1 MISGVWWEYLVV
13 FIFAFILGWV
23 VGVIM
28 MRKSYE
34 AKYNPKIKG
43 TLRLAYDVDD
53 PDHPAMGLIIES
65 MNYLLTNDTVLLAV
79 EKKNFPEDA

>member
-1 MISGVWWEYLVV
+1 MSGVWWEYAVIGLFTFV
-13 FIFAFILGWV
+13 LGWI
-23 VGVIM
+23 VGVLM

-34 AKYNPKIKG
+34 SKYNPKVKG

-53 PDHPAMGLIIES
+53 PGHPVMGLMIES
-65 MNYLLTNDTVLLAV
+65 MEYLLMNDTVLLAI

>member
-1 MISGVWWEYLVV
+1 MSGVWWEYVV
-13 FIFAFILGWV
+13 IGLFTFILGWIA
-23 VGVIM
+23 GVLM

-34 AKYNPKIKG
+34 SKYNPKIKG

-53 PDHPAMGLIIES
+53 PERPAMGLMIES
-65 MNYLLTNDTVLLAV
+65 MEYLLTNETVLLAI